1 MLEQIKCNNDS
12 VVVFTDQQMGLKW
25 AVINRFNNSQLYQ
38 HNNGIRRK
46 EKKKKDIIIFFK
58 GTQVAPFRNYY
69 RKRKRVYFRITWL
82 RQHLIICIGQES
94 KQIFME

>member
-46 EKKKKDIIIFFK
+46 EKKKFFLLYSLKEHKWRPSEIITGNGK
-58 GTQVAPFRNYY
+58 GYIPV
-69 RKRKRVYFRITWL
+69 L
-82 RQHLIICIGQES
+82 HG
-94 KQIFME
+94 

>member
-1 MLEQIKCNNDS
+1 MLEKIKCNNDS

-46 EKKKKDIIIFFK
+46 EKKKK
-58 GTQVAPFRNYY
+58 NYY
-69 RKRKRVYFRITWL
+69 IL
-82 RQHLIICIGQES
+82 
-94 KQIFME
+94 